1 MKNKLFT
8 SVALFMV
15 FVFGIFAHADEPGTA
30 GGEWH
35 QYTGDLKGS
44 RYSPLDQINADN
56 FADLE
61 LVWSFDT
68 KSLGS
73 QPEFL
78 FELTPLMIDGVIY
91 GTGGTRRAAYALD
104 AGTGELMWLHSM
116 REGLRAGL
124 APRQL
129 SGRGLSYW
137 SDGNGDDRIYYV
149 TTGYKLVA
157 LDAHTGIPINSFGT
171 DGNGILDLKI
181 GVVHGNEVQIDLM
194 TGEVG
199 LHSTPTVVR
208 NLIIVGSS
216 MRSGLAIDN
225 HDNTKGLVR
234 AFDVLSGKLVWQ
246 FDPIPRPG
254 SFGNETWL
262 DNSWENNGNTGVWTQ
277 ITVDEKNELVFLG
290 VESPS
295 SDYYGGHRPGDN
307 LFGDSLVAVD
317 LNTGEY
323 RWHFQFV
330 HHPIWDHD
338 VSSAPL
344 LMDVE
349 FEGEKRE
356 IVAQPMKQGMLYV
369 FDRLTGEP
377 IWPIPEVAVP
387 AGDVPGEWYSPTQPR
402 PRDEF
407 IYGRPELDVENGLI
421 DFTPE
426 LKAKAL
432 KRLEKW
438 DWEGATLYNP
448 PILGDINGIMGAI
461 AIGNATGGTNWPGGA
476 FDPETGIVYLPA
488 STSQIGSIS
497 LIAPTDDFSN
507 LDYVGGRIGQPL
519 RISGAGGAG
528 QNPDAPKSPPPPPST
543 TPTAV
548 APTLRI
554 EGLPIL
560 KPPYGIVAAID
571 LNTGEPLW
579 RIAHGETPDN
589 VRNHPKLAGL
599 DIPRTGQGA
608 DVGMVITKTLAI
620 IGDPF
625 ATSPGDRERGG
636 MLRAY
641 NKMTGVEVGEVWM
654 PSGQSGSPM
663 TYMLNGKQYIVVA
676 VSGGNY
682 GGELLA
688 YALPDD

>member
-407 IYGRPELDVENGLI
+407 IYGRP
-421 DFTPE
+421 
-426 LKAKAL
+426 
-432 KRLEKW
+432 
-438 DWEGATLYNP
+438 
-448 PILGDINGIMGAI
+448 
-461 AIGNATGGTNWPGGA
+461 
-476 FDPETGIVYLPA
+476 
-488 STSQIGSIS
+488 
-497 LIAPTDDFSN
+497 
-507 LDYVGGRIGQPL
+507 
-519 RISGAGGAG
+519 
-528 QNPDAPKSPPPPPST
+528 
-543 TPTAV
+543 
-548 APTLRI
+548 
-554 EGLPIL
+554 
-560 KPPYGIVAAID
+560 
-571 LNTGEPLW
+571 
-579 RIAHGETPDN
+579 
-589 VRNHPKLAGL
+589 
-599 DIPRTGQGA
+599 
-608 DVGMVITKTLAI
+608 
-620 IGDPF
+620 
-625 ATSPGDRERGG
+625 
-636 MLRAY
+636 
-641 NKMTGVEVGEVWM
+641 
-654 PSGQSGSPM
+654 
-663 TYMLNGKQYIVVA
+663 
-676 VSGGNY
+676 
-682 GGELLA
+682 
-688 YALPDD
+688 